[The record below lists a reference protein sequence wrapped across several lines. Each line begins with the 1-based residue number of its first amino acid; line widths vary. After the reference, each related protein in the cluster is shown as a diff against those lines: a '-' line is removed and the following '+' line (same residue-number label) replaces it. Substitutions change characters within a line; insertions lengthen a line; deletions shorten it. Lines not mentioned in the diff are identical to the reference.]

1 MKIMNLA
8 RLAPFVLLVV
18 TGIQSTPE
26 AAARAQ
32 TTEHPVQR
40 RTLEILGYGY
50 QLPVQIAAVRH
61 FQAEHWMRDLEIDV
75 KNISGRPIFEVD
87 LALFFPDDRDSANN
101 VYGVNLSYGR
111 PELMDPGRRPLPDDK
126 PIGPGEA
133 VVLKVDDRLANGYE
147 QHLLSGTVD
156 ESASRRVRI
165 AVMAVNFGDGTGF
178 INGGVPYPPH
188 GNLRARERYMRV
200 PVD

>member
-1 MKIMNLA
+1 MTFGDVARVASFVSLA
-8 RLAPFVLLVV
+8 LI
-18 TGIQSTPE
+18 GIQSRLEGGQT
-26 AAARAQ
+26 Q
-32 TTEHPVQR
+32 TTERPAPR

-126 PIGPGEA
+126 PIGPAET
-133 VVLKVDDRLANGYE
+133 VVLKVDDRLASGYE
-147 QHLLSGTVD
+147 QHLLSGIVD